1 MTPEEAVARRLRA
14 NHLAARLPVG
24 SFVEAARF
32 GLQDTAPRDAL
43 TSLHARVARCTP
55 DAWEAPGLVQ
65 TYGPRQAVYV
75 LPEHDFATFTLG
87 RTSHDP
93 DVARAVDELAEQVC
107 RDLGG
112 EEREGA
118 LHPDLRGAC
127 VSGRIAVRWTAS
139 RLIAREVPRP
149 AVDLDDARA
158 ALVRVHVAAFGPTTR
173 AAFTWWAG
181 LTPSDGRATWALV
194 ADELERV
201 DLAGQ
206 EAWVLP
212 GVDLVASEPV
222 TGVRLLPAP
231 DLRLLGRDRTGLF
244 AGPGL
249 RVLDA
254 AADTFHPNGVL
265 VDGLLVGSWGRK
277 GGRVDVRLSRAVPAA
292 VREEIEAEALALP
305 VPGARMS
312 VEIHQV

>member
-1 MTPEEAVARRLRA
+1 M
-14 NHLAARLPVG
+14 
-24 SFVEAARF
+24 
-32 GLQDTAPRDAL
+32 
-43 TSLHARVARCTP
+43 
-55 DAWEAPGLVQ
+55 Q

-75 LPEHDFATFTLG
+75 LPEDALATFTLG

-107 RDLGG
+107 VDLGG

-149 AVDLDDARA
+149 AVDVDAARA

-181 LTPSDGRATWALV
+181 LTPADGRASWALA

-201 DLAGQ
+201 DLAGH
-206 EAWVLP
+206 ESWVLP
-212 GVDLVASEPV
+212 GADPGASEPV

-265 VDGLLVGSWGRK
+265 VDGVLAGSWGRK

-292 VREEIEAEALALP
+292 VREVIEAEALALP

-312 VEIHQV
+312 VEIRQV